1 MTSKL
6 SGRRELRRAESKNPF
21 VVLFFLISF
30 SIYTFYCIYHQ
41 GSFVRGLGWKS
52 RAEYPFSYN
61 ITLASGIILPVGIIV
76 KHIIWHIKNKRNATT
91 DPRV

>member
-1 MTSKL
+1 MANQFSKK
-6 SGRRELRRAESKNPF
+6 SSKSSTKSKNPF

-52 RAEYPFSYN
+52 RAEYPLSYN
-61 ITLASGIILPVGIIV
+61 ITLAFAIIFPVGTIV
-76 KHIIWHIKNKRNATT
+76 KHIFWHIKKKRIHT
-91 DPRV
+91 

>member
-1 MTSKL
+1 MNTKL
-6 SGRRELRRAESKNPF
+6 SGEAPGVSRKSKNPF

-52 RAEYPFSYN
+52 RAEYPLSYN
-61 ITLASGIILPVGIIV
+61 ITLAFAIIFPVGTIV
-76 KHIIWHIKNKRNATT
+76 KHIFWHIKKKRNATM
-91 DPRV
+91 DI

>member
-1 MTSKL
+1 MIL
-6 SGRRELRRAESKNPF
+6 MARAAKSSTKSKNPF

-41 GSFVRGLGWKS
+41 GSFVRGLGWRS
-52 RAEYPFSYN
+52 RAEYPLSYN
-61 ITLASGIILPVGIIV
+61 ITLAFAIILPAGIIV
-76 KHIIWHIKNKRNATT
+76 KHIIWHIKKKRNATT

>member
-1 MTSKL
+1 MIL
-6 SGRRELRRAESKNPF
+6 MARAAKSSTKSKNPF

-52 RAEYPFSYN
+52 RAEYPLSYN
-61 ITLASGIILPVGIIV
+61 ITLAFAIIFPVGTIV
-76 KHIIWHIKNKRNATT
+76 KHIFWHIKKKRNATT